1 MSLKVIPFEMRD
13 DSTWR
18 GQFGRL
24 KVTVRPIESGT
35 YWRGPDREVVLR
47 RPRQRYL
54 YTLEGQFTGSAA
66 TLEGAFERA
75 EIECYKFYQSPIE
88 RPRYSMTECQR
99 EAEAEVLRSFYLDTI
114 EADRI
119 AFERGWEI
127 SLDTLPSLRSFAENE
142 GLFPFAKEESA
153 TLRP

>member
-1 MSLKVIPFEMRD
+1 MSLKVIPFEMRND
-13 DSTWR
+13 GTWR

-35 YWRGPDREVVLR
+35 YWRGPDREVVLC
-47 RPRQRYL
+47 RPRQRHL
-54 YTLEGQFTGSAA
+54 FTLEGEFTGSAA

-75 EIECYKFYQSPIE
+75 EIACYECYQSSIE
-88 RPRYSMTECQR
+88 RPRYAMTQR
-99 EAEAEVLRSFYLDTI
+99 QRDAEAEALRSFYLDTI

-119 AFERGWEI
+119 AFERGWEM
-127 SLDTLPSLRSFAENE
+127 SLDKLPSLRLFAENE
-142 GLFPFAKEESA
+142 GLFPFAKDA